1 MKILLFGQ
9 LGERIG
15 REVDVGL
22 ASDGCTIAELRHA
35 FAEQWPEMASEL
47 ASSSVR
53 FAVDQEIVDD
63 SFAILPGQEVAL
75 FSVLSG
81 G

>member
-15 REVDVGL
+15 REVDAAL

-35 FAEQWPEMASEL
+35 LAEQWPAMTSDL
-47 ASSSVR
+47 ASGALR

-63 SFAILPGQEVAL
+63 SFAISPGQEVAL